1 MRFKASRFDK
11 KKTKCIISPIFYTIR
26 GKKESVIAE
35 KTCDGNMC
43 AAYAHTLFGVV
54 KIALAS
60 LNFRS
65 RSGALRSVLAL
76 ICVTM
81 LGAANAED
89 LKIKTKELP
98 NGKVQAA
105 YTATLEATGGTAPYT
120 WTALPA
126 MWMREASTWEKYGQ
140 GGEATGWRAN
150 DEVWEL
156 ALPFGFPFY
165 GKTYRTAYVNS
176 NGIVYFEGKKN
187 TSTYLQTDN
196 VGLTAFGNRDL
207 STLTFGS
214 EPCNIYV
221 ETNSADRVVI
231 RWAAVSSPQDG
242 GTSAQKPTVNFAV
255 VLYPDGRI
263 RFSYGSVTT
272 AGKPDSATVFVGLRN
287 GSETFGESFSP
298 TALSETQDIVLQTAV
313 LPDGLALATDGTLS
327 GKPTTVGAAGLVA
340 QVKDATGVAA
350 TNYFS
355 FTIAENTNKE
365 PVVESQ
371 TPAAEGA
378 TVKAGDG
385 IAFAVTA
392 SDPEGAA
399 LSYTWKVN
407 DVETDT
413 TSEAAWTWQT
423 DPLDCGIH
431 TVTCEVSD
439 GGRSVSVTWSVFV
452 DRGFTW
458 YVATNGGEDTNNGR
472 DEARPFKTLAK
483 ALAEAGDGETIL
495 VGPGIYSEIDTSGIP
510 KTRLCVTD
518 GRRLTIK
525 ATASDPTQTVI
536 DGAGKASC
544 LVFTETRTLN
554 TNVVVEGFTLRNGK
568 TPDNLA
574 YGGGAYGGDLRRCV
588 ITNCFSKFA
597 GGGAACAKLTDCT
610 IVGCTA
616 ASDGGGAYESEV
628 VRCIVRGNVLTSSSA
643 GQEGCGAGLAGGWA
657 RNTLIVENEIA
668 NTLKTGYGA
677 GVCDTACTNCTIVA
691 NWNNAQTAYGG
702 VAAKNEQ
709 KPCVNTI
716 VYSNQGRENNAIYG
730 LPDNLCDGTI
740 GEGKGLSQGTSFV
753 NWSGS
758 DFRLAAG
765 SIAIDAGT
773 GHFAADETDL
783 DGAAR
788 VQGWA
793 VDCGAYEYK
802 TNFVVTGDAE
812 AGFTVMVN
820 TNETDFVAS
829 FPSGVNAENVTIEV
843 SPEIKTVTPKGANVK
858 VVRTTDDAAYDI
870 TGFLDI
876 PAAEAG
882 VINLAA
888 ATVKDEYM
896 NPLDVAKGAKID
908 LRDPSAP
915 SLTTAPTV
923 PGLLYTLREGRT
935 LDALADGGVPA
946 VGNGQPW
953 MPVVTVKGGTS
964 GFYTIRVSK

>member
-1 MRFKASRFDK
+1 MYNSSDFF
-11 KKTKCIISPIFYTIR
+11 TQLEEE
-26 GKKESVIAE
+26 KESVIAE

-43 AAYAHTLFGVV
+43 AACAHTLFGGI

-60 LNFRS
+60 SNLRS
-65 RSGALRSVLAL
+65 RCGALRRVLVL
-76 ICVTM
+76 MCVTM
-81 LGAANAED
+81 LGAANADD
-89 LKIKTKELP
+89 LKIQTTELP
-98 NGKVQAA
+98 DGKVQAA
-105 YTATLEATGGTAPYT
+105 YSATLEATGGTAPYT

-126 MWMREASTWEKYGQ
+126 MWTRETSTWAAYEQ
-140 GGEATGWRAN
+140 GVEVTGWRAN

-165 GKTYRTAYVNS
+165 GKTYQTAYVNS

-221 ETNSADRVVI
+221 KTNSTDHVLI

-272 AGKPDSATVFVGLRN
+272 TGKPDSATVFVGLRN
-287 GSETFGESFSP
+287 GSETFGEFFSP
-298 TALSETQDIVLQTAV
+298 NALSETQDTVLQTAV
-313 LPDGLALATDGTLS
+313 LPDGLTLAKDGTLS
-327 GKPTTVGAAGLVA
+327 GTPTTVGAAGLVA

-350 TNYFS
+350 TNYFP
-355 FTIAENTNKE
+355 FTIEENPNE
-365 PVVESQ
+365 APVVTGQ

-378 TVKAGDG
+378 TVKAGG
-385 IAFAVTA
+385 KIAFAVTA
-392 SDPEGAA
+392 SDPEGADLA
-399 LSYTWKVN
+399 YTWKVN
-407 DVETDT
+407 DVVTNT
-413 TSEAAWTWQT
+413 TSGAAWTWQT
-423 DPLDCGIH
+423 DPLDCGVY
-431 TVTCEVSD
+431 TVTCEVLD
-439 GGRSVSVTWSVFV
+439 GERSVPVTWSVFV

-458 YVATNGGEDTNNGR
+458 HVATNGGDDSNDGR
-472 DEARPFKTLAK
+472 DAARPFKTLAK
-483 ALAEAGDGETIL
+483 ALAAAGDGETIL
-495 VGPGIYSEIDTSGIP
+495 VGPGVYSEIDTSGIS
-510 KTRLCVTD
+510 KTRLRVTD
-518 GRRLTIK
+518 GKRLTIR
-525 ATASDPTQTVI
+525 ATASDPAQTVI
-536 DGAGKASC
+536 DGAGKANC
-544 LVFTETRTLN
+544 LVFTETQTLSA
-554 TNVVVEGFTLRNGK
+554 NVVVEGFTLRNGW
-568 TPDNLA
+568 TSDLA
-574 YGGGAYGGDLRRCV
+574 FGGGAFGGDLRRCV

-597 GGGAACAKLTDCT
+597 GGGAAYAKLTDCT

-628 VRCIVRGNVLTSSSA
+628 VRCIVRGNVLTSSSS

-668 NTLKTGYGA
+668 TTMKTGYGGA
-677 GVCDTACTNCTIVA
+677 VCDTACTNCTIVA
-691 NWNNAQTAYGG
+691 NFNNAQTAYGG
-702 VAAKNEQ
+702 VAAKNAQ

-716 VYSNQGRENNAIYG
+716 VYSNQGRENNEIYG
-730 LPDNLCDGTI
+730 LPADLCDGTI
-740 GEGKGLSQGTSFV
+740 GEGKGLSQWTSFV
-753 NWSGS
+753 SWSGR

-802 TNFVVTGDAE
+802 TNFAVTGDAE
-812 AGFTVMVN
+812 AGFTVKVN

-829 FPSGVNAENVTIEV
+829 FPTSVDAENVTIEV
-843 SPEIKTVTPKGANVK
+843 SPEIKTVTPNGAAVK
-858 VVRTTDDAAYDI
+858 VVRTTENAAYDI
-870 TGFLDI
+870 TECLDI
-876 PAAEAG
+876 PAAESG

-896 NPLDVAKGAKID
+896 NPLDVTKGAKVD

-935 LDALADGGVPA
+935 LDALADCVPV
-946 VGNGQPW
+946 VGNGRPW
-953 MPVVTVKGGTS
+953 TPDVTVKGGTS

>member
-1 MRFKASRFDK
+1 MRHSRLARG
-11 KKTKCIISPIFYTIR
+11 IR
-26 GKKESVIAE
+26 AGLLA
-35 KTCDGNMC
+35 
-43 AAYAHTLFGVV
+43 VV
-54 KIALAS
+54 SAVAG
-60 LNFRS
+60 
-65 RSGALRSVLAL
+65 GAV
-76 ICVTM
+76 
-81 LGAANAED
+81 AED
-89 LKIKTKELP
+89 LAIQTTKLP
-98 NGKVQAA
+98 DGKVQAP

-120 WTALPA
+120 WTAIPA
-126 MWMREASTWEKYGQ
+126 MKSREASTWATYGQ
-140 GGEATGWRAN
+140 DDEATGWRSN
-150 DEVWEL
+150 DDVWEL

-176 NGIVYFEGKKN
+176 NGIVYFEGEKN
-187 TSTYLQTDN
+187 TGTYLRTDN

-221 ETNSADRVVI
+221 ETNSTDSAVV

-263 RFSYGSVTT
+263 RFSYGPVTT
-272 AGKPDSATVFVGLRN
+272 VAKPDSATVFVGLKN

-298 TALSETQDIVLQTAV
+298 IALSETQDIVLQPAV
-313 LPDGLALATDGTLS
+313 LPDGLALATDGTLF
-327 GKPTTVGAAGLVA
+327 GKPTTAGAAGLVA
-340 QVKDATGVAA
+340 QVKDTAGVAA
-350 TNYFS
+350 TKYFPLA
-355 FTIAENTNKE
+355 IAENTNKE
-365 PVVESQ
+365 PVVESY

-392 SDPEGAA
+392 SDPEGADLA
-399 LSYTWKVN
+399 YTWKVN
-407 DVETDT
+407 GVVTNT
-413 TSEAAWTWQT
+413 TREAAWTWKT
-423 DPLDCGIH
+423 DPLDCGGY

-439 GGRSVSVTWSVFV
+439 GEREAPVTWSVFV

-458 YVATNGGEDTNNGR
+458 YVATNGGEETNDGR
-472 DEARPFKTLAK
+472 DAARPFKTLAK
-483 ALAEAGDGETIL
+483 ALAAAGDGETIL
-495 VGPGIYSEIDTSGIP
+495 VGPGIYSEVDDSGAP
-510 KTRLCVTD
+510 AYTRLRVTD

-536 DGAGKASC
+536 DGQDKANC

-554 TNVVVEGFTLRNGK
+554 TNVVVEGFTLRNGQ
-568 TPDNLA
+568 TSDIA

-597 GGGAACAKLTDCT
+597 GGGAAYARLTDCT

-628 VRCIVRGNVLTSSSA
+628 VRCIVRGNVLTSSS
-643 GQEGCGAGLAGGWA
+643 GQEACGAGLAGGWA

-668 NTLKTGYGA
+668 NTLKTGYGS

-691 NWNNAQTAYGG
+691 NWNKAQAGYGG
-702 VAAKNEQ
+702 VAAKNAP

-716 VYSNQGRENNAIYG
+716 VYSNQGSENNAIYG
-730 LPDNLCDGTI
+730 LPADLCDGTI
-740 GEGKGLSQGTSFV
+740 GEGEGLSQWTSFV
-753 NWSGS
+753 NWSGR
-758 DFRLAAG
+758 DFRLAAD

-812 AGFTVMVN
+812 AGFTVKVN

-829 FPSGVNAENVTIEV
+829 FPSGVNAAKVTIQV
-843 SPEIKTVTPKGANVK
+843 SPDIQTVTTNGAAVK
-858 VVRTTDDAAYDI
+858 VVRTTDDANYDI
-870 TGFLDI
+870 TAFLDI
-876 PAAEAG
+876 PAAEDG

-888 ATVKDEYM
+888 ATVKDEYK
-896 NPLDVAKGAKID
+896 NPLDHGD
-908 LRDPSAP
+908 L
-915 SLTTAPTV
+915 L
-923 PGLLYTLREGRT
+923 
-935 LDALADGGVPA
+935 
-946 VGNGQPW
+946 
-953 MPVVTVKGGTS
+953 
-964 GFYTIRVSK
+964 

>member
-1 MRFKASRFDK
+1 MLNLKFARG
-11 KKTKCIISPIFYTIR
+11 IR
-26 GKKESVIAE
+26 AGLLAVVSAVAGGAVAE
-35 KTCDGNMC
+35 G
-43 AAYAHTLFGVV
+43 L
-54 KIALAS
+54 KIQT
-60 LNFRS
+60 
-65 RSGALRSVLAL
+65 
-76 ICVTM
+76 TM
-81 LGAANAED
+81 LPD
-89 LKIKTKELP
+89 
-98 NGKVQAA
+98 GKVQAP
-105 YTATLEATGGTAPYT
+105 YTARLEATGGTTPYT

-126 MWMREASTWEKYGQ
+126 MRTREASTWATYGQ
-140 GGEATGWRAN
+140 GVEATGWRAN
-150 DEVWEL
+150 DDVWEL

-196 VGLTAFGNRDL
+196 VGVTAFGNRDL
-207 STLTFGS
+207 STLTHGS

-221 ETNSADRVVI
+221 ETNSTDCVVI
-231 RWAAVSSPQDG
+231 RWAAIGSPQDG

-255 VLYPDGRI
+255 VLYSDGRI
-263 RFSYGSVTT
+263 RFSYGPVTT
-272 AGKPDSATVFVGLRN
+272 AAKPDSATVFVGLRN

-340 QVKDATGVAA
+340 QVKDTAGAVA
-350 TNYFS
+350 TNYFPL
-355 FTIAENTNKE
+355 TIAENTNKE

-385 IAFAVTA
+385 IAFGVTA
-392 SDPEGAA
+392 SDPEGAD
-399 LSYTWKVN
+399 LVYTWKVN
-407 DVETDT
+407 GIETNT
-413 TSEAAWTWQT
+413 TREAAWTWQT
-423 DPLDCGIH
+423 DPLDCGVY

-439 GGRSVSVTWSVFV
+439 GERAAPVTWSVFV

-458 YVATNGGEDTNNGR
+458 YVATNGGEDENDGR
-472 DEARPFKTLAK
+472 DAARPFKTLAK
-483 ALAEAGDGETIL
+483 ALAAAGNGETIL
-495 VGPGIYSEIDTSGIP
+495 VGPGTYSEIDTSGAP
-510 KTRLCVTD
+510 KTRLRVTD

-525 ATASDPTQTVI
+525 ATASDPAQTVI
-536 DGAGKASC
+536 DGQGKANC
-544 LVFTETRTLN
+544 LVFTETRTLS
-554 TNVVVEGFTLRNGK
+554 TNVVVEGFTLRNGQ
-568 TPDNLA
+568 TSDLA
-574 YGGGAYGGDLRRCV
+574 YGGGAFGGDLRRCV

-628 VRCIVRGNVLTSSSA
+628 VRCIVRKNVLIPSSTA
-643 GQEGCGAGLAGGWA
+643 TNPEGCGAGLAGGWA
-657 RNTLIVENEIA
+657 SNTLIVENEIA

-677 GVCDTACTNCTIVA
+677 GVCDTACTNCTIIG
-691 NWNNAQTAYGG
+691 NKNNASIGYGG
-702 VAAKNEQ
+702 VAAKSAK

-716 VYSNQGRENNAIYG
+716 VLSNNGSANSAIYG
-730 LPDNLCDGTI
+730 LDDGLCKGTI
-740 GEGKGLSQGTSFV
+740 TSGLGLKFAREGIG
-753 NWSGS
+753 
-758 DFRLAAG
+758 DFRPAAG
-765 SIAIDAGT
+765 SSAIDAGT

-793 VDCGAYEYK
+793 VDCGAYECK

-812 AGFTVMVN
+812 SGFTVKVS

-829 FPSGVNAENVTIEV
+829 FPSGVNAENVTIQV
-843 SPEIKTVTPKGANVK
+843 SPDIQTVRTNGAAVK
-858 VVRTTDDAAYDI
+858 VVRTTENATYDI
-870 TGFLDI
+870 TKFLDI
-876 PAAEAG
+876 PTTEAG
-882 VINLAA
+882 VLDLAA
-888 ATVKDEYM
+888 AEVKDEYK
-896 NPLDVAKGAKID
+896 NPLDVAKGAKVD

-923 PGLLYTLREGRT
+923 PGLLYTLREGQT
-935 LDALADGGVPA
+935 LDALAEGVPA

-953 MPVVTVKGGTS
+953 TPAVTVKGGAS

>member
-1 MRFKASRFDK
+1 
-11 KKTKCIISPIFYTIR
+11 
-26 GKKESVIAE
+26 
-35 KTCDGNMC
+35 MC

-65 RSGALRSVLAL
+65 RSGALRRVLAL
-76 ICVTM
+76 MCVTM

-89 LKIKTKELP
+89 LKIKTTELP
-98 NGKVQAA
+98 DGKVQEA

-120 WTALPA
+120 WKALPA
-126 MWMREASTWEKYGQ
+126 MRTREASTWATYGQ
-140 GGEATGWRAN
+140 GGDATGWR
-150 DEVWEL
+150 DDGGKCETWEVP
-156 ALPFGFPFY
+156 LPFDFPFY
-165 GKTYRTAYVNS
+165 GKTYRTAHVNE
-176 NGIVYFEGKKN
+176 NGLVDFTKTVPGSRTE
-187 TSTYLQTDN
+187 LQWDN
-196 VGLTAFGNRDL
+196 VGLTAFSNRDL
-207 STLTFGS
+207 STLTYGS

-221 ETNSADRVVI
+221 ETNSTDHAVI
-231 RWAAVSSPQDG
+231 RWAAISPQKDG
-242 GTSAQKPTVNFAV
+242 GMNAQKPTVNFAV
-255 VLYPDGRI
+255 VLYSDGRI

-272 AGKPDSATVFVGLRN
+272 DAKPDSATVFVGLRN

-298 TALSETQDIVLQTAV
+298 TALSETQDIVLQPAV
-313 LPDGLALATDGTLS
+313 LPDGLTLATDGTLS

-350 TNYFS
+350 TNYFP

-365 PVVESQ
+365 PIVESQ
-371 TPAAEGA
+371 TPAEEGA

-385 IAFAVTA
+385 IVFAVTA

-407 DVETDT
+407 GVVTDT
-413 TSEAAWTWQT
+413 SSEATWTWQT
-423 DPLDCGIH
+423 DSLDCGVH

-458 YVATNGGEDTNNGR
+458 YVATNGGDDTNDGR

-483 ALAEAGDGETIL
+483 ALAAAGDGETIL
-495 VGPGIYSEIDTSGIP
+495 VGPGTYSEVDTSGTP
-510 KTRLCVTD
+510 FTRLRVTD

-525 ATASDPTQTVI
+525 ATASDPTQTII
-536 DGAGKASC
+536 DGQGQANC

-554 TNVVVEGFTLRNGK
+554 TNVVVEGFTIYNGQA
-568 TPDNLA
+568 LI
-574 YGGGAYGGDLRRCV
+574 GGGAFGGDLRRCF
-588 ITNCFSKFA
+588 ITNCVAGFS
-597 GGGAACAKLTDCT
+597 GGGAAYAKLTDCT

-616 ASDGGGAYESEV
+616 VSDGGGAYESEV
-628 VRCIVRGNVLTSSSA
+628 VRCIVRGNVLTSSSS
-643 GQEGCGAGLAGGWA
+643 GQEACGAGLAGGWA

-668 NTLKTGYGA
+668 NTLKTGYGGA
-677 GVCDTACTNCTIVA
+677 VCDTACTNCTIIG
-691 NWNNAQTAYGG
+691 NKNNASIGYGG
-702 VAAKNEQ
+702 VAAKSAK

-716 VYSNQGRENNAIYG
+716 VLSNNGNANSAIHG
-730 LPDNLCDGTI
+730 LDDDLCKGTI
-740 GEGKGLSQGTSFV
+740 TSGLGLKFAREGIG
-753 NWSGS
+753 
-758 DFRLAAG
+758 DFRPAAG
-765 SIAIDAGT
+765 SSAIDAGT

-802 TNFVVTGDAE
+802 AGYAVSGDAE
-812 AGFTVMVN
+812 AGFTVKVN
-820 TNETDFVAS
+820 TNVTDFVAL
-829 FPSGVNAENVTIEV
+829 FPSDVNAEDVTIQV
-843 SPEIKTVTPKGANVK
+843 SPEIKAVTPNGAAVK
-858 VVRTTDDAAYDI
+858 VVRTTENAAYDI
-870 TGFLDI
+870 TEFLDI
-876 PAAEAG
+876 PAAESG
-882 VINLAA
+882 VINFAA

-908 LRDPSAP
+908 LDDPSAP

-953 MPVVTVKGGTS
+953 TPAVSVKGGTS